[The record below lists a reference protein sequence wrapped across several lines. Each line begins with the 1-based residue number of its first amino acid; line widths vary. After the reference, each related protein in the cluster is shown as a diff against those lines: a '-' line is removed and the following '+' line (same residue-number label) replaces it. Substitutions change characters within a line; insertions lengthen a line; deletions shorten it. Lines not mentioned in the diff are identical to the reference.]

1 MTGIRWA
8 GREQGVDR
16 RPSTV
21 LHPQRAYHLLLSTLV
36 HNNFD
41 SRVIIAFF
49 GVKQVFP
56 KNILSRD
63 DDCLVSNRSR
73 LDNRIFSLFLDCD
86 PEIRLFVSL
95 FPFFAPIFSISF
107 NCEIIFFPLAT
118 LSPLSDSFP
127 FPLHHNFLSFVL
139 LRSKLSTTPAKS
151 GQRILPHIY
160 SFEPRLFT
168 FHPFISHTRSKKEEE
183 IVQNKS
189 STPCIYRE
197 KTLAYQR
204 ES

>member
-1 MTGIRWA
+1 MTIA
-8 GREQGVDR
+8 SF
-16 RPSTV
+16 PIV
-21 LHPQRAYHLLLSTLV
+21 LDWTIASFPGSMFLS
-36 HNNFD
+36 
-41 SRVIIAFF
+41 
-49 GVKQVFP
+49 
-56 KNILSRD
+56 
-63 DDCLVSNRSR
+63 
-73 LDNRIFSLFLDCD
+73 LDCD

-118 LSPLSDSFP
+118 ISPLYPPFLSDSFP

-168 FHPFISHTRSKKEEE
+168 FYPFISHTRSKKEEE

-197 KTLAYQR
+197 KTLSYQR

>member
-73 LDNRIFSLFLDCD
+73 LDNRIFSWFLDCD

-139 LRSKLSTTPAKS
+139 LRSKLSTTPANF
-151 GQRILPHIY
+151 Y
-160 SFEPRLFT
+160 
-168 FHPFISHTRSKKEEE
+168 
-183 IVQNKS
+183 
-189 STPCIYRE
+189 STPHLLFRATFIYLPSLHFPHTFE
-197 KTLAYQR
+197 KRGRNSPEQIFNPLYLSRKNSLLSA
-204 ES
+204 

>member
-1 MTGIRWA
+1 MTIA
-8 GREQGVDR
+8 SF
-16 RPSTV
+16 PIV
-21 LHPQRAYHLLLSTLV
+21 LDWTIASFPGSMFLS
-36 HNNFD
+36 
-41 SRVIIAFF
+41 
-49 GVKQVFP
+49 
-56 KNILSRD
+56 
-63 DDCLVSNRSR
+63 
-73 LDNRIFSLFLDCD
+73 LDCD

-118 LSPLSDSFP
+118 ISPLYPPFLSDSFP

-151 GQRILPHIY
+151 GQRILPPIY

-197 KTLAYQR
+197 KTLFYQR